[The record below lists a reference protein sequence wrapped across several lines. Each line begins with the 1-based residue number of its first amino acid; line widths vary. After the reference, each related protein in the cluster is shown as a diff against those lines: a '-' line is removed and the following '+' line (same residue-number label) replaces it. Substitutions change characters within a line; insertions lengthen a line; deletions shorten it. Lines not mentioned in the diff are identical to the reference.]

1 MVIDSNNGI
10 KPGNSGNN
18 ASRTAGPNAPQAGA
32 KMGVESGA
40 QTRQEVV
47 LSKEAQSMGRLQDKI
62 SSLPEVNSERV
73 AEIRQAISEGRFQIN
88 AERIAENMLNQDDL
102 LS

>member
-1 MVIDSNNGI
+1 MVIDTNNSI
-10 KPGNSGNN
+10 KPGTNGSS
-18 ASRTAGPNAPQAGA
+18 ASRTTGPNARQADA
-32 KMGVESGA
+32 KVSAESGA
-40 QTRQEVV
+40 QAREEVV

-62 SSLPEVNSERV
+62 NSLPEVNSERV

>member
-1 MVIDSNNGI
+1 MVIDSNNSI
-10 KPGNSGNN
+10 KPGTSGNS
-18 ASRTAGPNAPQAGA
+18 ASRAASPSARQTDA
-32 KMGVESGA
+32 KMGAENGA
-40 QTRQEVV
+40 QARDEVV
-47 LSKEAQSMGRLQDKI
+47 LSKEAQSMGRLEDKI

-73 AEIRQAISEGRFQIN
+73 AEIRQAISDGRFQIN